1 MNGVG
6 YPERWIS
13 FVSVTRRKVA
23 VEKRG
28 GLVFLSNTTRGRA
41 MSKSK
46 HSNKIV
52 EDHDG
57 TFYCLKCGQAGFK
70 TKSAGYGHLT
80 TCKGYKSAVNKIT
93 KELKE
98 LGLKEL
104 GLNPAS
110 SKIETNQLDEAVNM
124 NADSNRSLSAHIS
137 HEALESGP
145 PVGHPRATLGPPSG
159 SPYLVPDKI
168 KIELMR
174 LKTQNEVLQKIA
186 FNHNQHYPH
195 ARQQNFSGPQDMVNS
210 TFGELMDHKAI
221 RLIVTFGALAVVL
234 NFVMDQFDKLNK
246 RSKNR
251 KK

>member
-1 MNGVG
+1 
-6 YPERWIS
+6 
-13 FVSVTRRKVA
+13 
-23 VEKRG
+23 
-28 GLVFLSNTTRGRA
+28 

-80 TCKGYKSAVNKIT
+80 TCKGYKAAVGKIT

-98 LGLKEL
+98 I

-124 NADSNRSLSAHIS
+124 NAGSDRSLSAHIS
-137 HEALESGP
+137 HDSLESGP

-159 SPYLVPDKI
+159 SPSGSPSLTIPDYFK
-168 KIELMR
+168 LRMMR
-174 LKTQNEVLQKIA
+174 LEVEKEYLRKIA

-195 ARQQNFSGPQDMVNS
+195 ARKQNFSGPQDMVNS
-210 TFGELMDHKAI
+210 TFGELMENKAI
-221 RLIVTFGALAVVL
+221 RLIVTLGAFAVVL
-234 NFVMDQFDKLNK
+234 NFVMDQFDKLDK